1 MPNIKCHFNCRLYAC
16 LGLDSSVQ
24 DDLLTSPDSTNGSP
38 TGGPGVRTQKK
49 IHQVSQSANPLKI
62 TIKNLQGGASTHEP
76 KPSRK
81 RRQKEFASP
90 NSDSRILVTSH
101 DTEPVSGSSVR
112 VTKASNSSLERPGT
126 SGKSSQDSAS
136 NSDAAKTDSDKSG
149 LPMCSVTISFD
160 LNTQKLWDDLHLPYE
175 TYTSFFRHLILLEK
189 YFRNGDL
196 VLSENASQ
204 KSQSYIKSLQ
214 NRIEEFEVKHKRS
227 HADLSA
233 VTRPDLSVPA
243 GYSLLGPGPPI
254 IDPHPPTTR
263 HNKTSAAVESAPS
276 KSHSKKHHDNTQ
288 DGSTI
293 LRIPKVSMPSTTNTA
308 HTVTSSVHQAAMPNT
323 LRVRKDLMFLG
334 LMANPPV
341 AAANP
346 IPIPSPKASG
356 GLASLQPEQKSS
368 IMIEAQKQQHQQ
380 ASKQL
385 EEMLNQASHQASKAA
400 SNSANSATVASGNLL
415 RQQISGLSSNPPHQN
430 LMQLLND
437 PTLKQKSAKGPV
449 LGKTSL
455 VAANSHLAA
464 SGISVAST
472 GTTSKSSNSQL
483 FKNSDSSS
491 GSSAIP
497 LTFNNSIAEVLA
509 AAAKSKSR
517 EASSVGS
524 NQTSNFGPTKTSEV
538 TITAKSFNK
547 TTASWTSNST
557 STLTSSSG
565 SSKKH
570 HQFGK
575 PMNQSGKVNPLLEM
589 RNFLSHQAPGIPP
602 HIVAQNTLTAASSL
616 PTKPTISTHQ
626 MAGTMPKIAPKPS
639 GSLLKPIPVPKPSG
653 AGIGGGSTIGSSGS
667 SKSSGGITSVNKKSL
682 NTVLDRL
689 SGFKSTP
696 SLGNM
701 SGGSVIQQ
709 QPQTG
714 SATSS
719 NFRQTATSSPSSLV
733 QQLQAPPIMTNPSMG
748 SPTKNHNRVPSSP
761 NIPTVVGPA
770 SMRPQPADGGQGQSS
785 TGSSTSNASKLQ
797 SLQTLMAQQGL
808 LSSMA
813 GYPGASA
820 SGLVGQ
826 PMVQY
831 PWSNTGAPSATSSA
845 QQATALAEAQRALAM
860 AGMNSGLPGMNSA
873 AANAALTEIFKLSL
887 QAQQAK
893 GGQKTGNQQTT
904 GSGSNSGQQAPRIRA
919 PPPLTHMGRQGGGG
933 NQSSQAPN
941 KPHKQPE

>member
-1 MPNIKCHFNCRLYAC
+1 M
-16 LGLDSSVQ
+16 Q

-38 TGGPGVRTQKK
+38 TGPGARTQKK

-62 TIKNLQGGASTHEP
+62 TIKNLQGGASSHEP

-126 SGKSSQDSAS
+126 SEKSSQDSAS

-196 VLSENASQ
+196 ALSENASQ

-243 GYSLLGPGPPI
+243 GYSVLGPGPPL
-254 IDPHPPTTR
+254 IDPQSQTSR

-308 HTVTSSVHQAAMPNT
+308 HTVTSSGNQAAMPTT

-334 LMANPPV
+334 LQANPPV

-346 IPIPSPKASG
+346 IPIPSPKGSA

-400 SNSANSATVASGNLL
+400 ANSANLATVSSGNLL

-437 PTLKQKSAKGPV
+437 PTLKQKSAKGPS

-455 VAANSHLAA
+455 VAANSHLATSLA
-464 SGISVAST
+464 TSGMSVSST

-509 AAAKSKSR
+509 AAAKSKK
-517 EASSVGS
+517 ASSGGS
-524 NQTSNFGPTKTSEV
+524 SQTSNYGPTKTSEV

-547 TTASWTSNST
+547 TTASWTSHST

-575 PMNQSGKVNPLLEM
+575 PMNQSSGKVNPLLEM

-602 HIVAQNTLTAASSL
+602 HIVAQNTLTAASNL

-639 GSLLKPIPVPKPSG
+639 GSLLKPLPVPKPSG
-653 AGIGGGSTIGSSGS
+653 AGIGGGSTIGTSSS

-689 SGFKSTP
+689 SGLKGTP
-696 SLGNM
+696 TPTLNNM
-701 SGGSVIQQ
+701 SGGSVIQTGSG
-709 QPQTG
+709 TG

-770 SMRPQPADGGQGQSS
+770 SMRPQPASDGGQGQSS
-785 TGSSTSNASKLQ
+785 TGSSTSTASKLQ

-808 LSSMA
+808 QQGLLNMA

-831 PWSNTGAPSATSSA
+831 PWSTTGATSGTSSA
-845 QQATALAEAQRALAM
+845 QQASAQAEALRALAM
-860 AGMNSGLPGMNSA
+860 AGAGLPGMNPA
-873 AANAALTEIFKLSL
+873 AANAAYTEILKLSL
-887 QAQQAK
+887 QAQKQAK
-893 GGQKTGNQQTT
+893 GGQKTGSGNQQAT

-933 NQSSQAPN
+933 GNQSSQQAPN

>member
-1 MPNIKCHFNCRLYAC
+1 
-16 LGLDSSVQ
+16 
-24 DDLLTSPDSTNGSP
+24 
-38 TGGPGVRTQKK
+38 
-49 IHQVSQSANPLKI
+49 
-62 TIKNLQGGASTHEP
+62 
-76 KPSRK
+76 
-81 RRQKEFASP
+81 
-90 NSDSRILVTSH
+90 
-101 DTEPVSGSSVR
+101 
-112 VTKASNSSLERPGT
+112 
-126 SGKSSQDSAS
+126 
-136 NSDAAKTDSDKSG
+136 
-149 LPMCSVTISFD
+149 
-160 LNTQKLWDDLHLPYE
+160 
-175 TYTSFFRHLILLEK
+175 
-189 YFRNGDL
+189 
-196 VLSENASQ
+196 
-204 KSQSYIKSLQ
+204 
-214 NRIEEFEVKHKRS
+214 
-227 HADLSA
+227 
-233 VTRPDLSVPA
+233 
-243 GYSLLGPGPPI
+243 
-254 IDPHPPTTR
+254 
-263 HNKTSAAVESAPS
+263 
-276 KSHSKKHHDNTQ
+276 
-288 DGSTI
+288 
-293 LRIPKVSMPSTTNTA
+293 
-308 HTVTSSVHQAAMPNT
+308 
-323 LRVRKDLMFLG
+323 MFLG
-334 LMANPPV
+334 LQANPPV

-346 IPIPSPKASG
+346 IPIPSPKGSA

-400 SNSANSATVASGNLL
+400 ATSANSAAVSSGNLL

-449 LGKTSL
+449 IGKTSQGPSLGKTSL
-455 VAANSHLAA
+455 VAANSLLAA
-464 SGISVAST
+464 SGVSVAST

-517 EASSVGS
+517 EASSGGS
-524 NQTSNFGPTKTSEV
+524 IQTSNFGPTKTSEV

-547 TTASWTSNST
+547 TTASWTSGST

-565 SSKKH
+565 SSGKKH

-589 RNFLSHQAPGIPP
+589 RNFLSHTNPGIPP
-602 HIVAQNTLTAASSL
+602 HIVAQNTLSAASSL

-639 GSLLKPIPVPKPSG
+639 GSLLKPLPVAKPSG
-653 AGIGGGSTIGSSGS
+653 AGIGSGSTISSSGS
-667 SKSSGGITSVNKKSL
+667 SKSGSGITSVNKKSL

-709 QPQTG
+709 QQPQTG
-714 SATSS
+714 SAASS

-748 SPTKNHNRVPSSP
+748 SPTKNHNRVPSSNP

-770 SMRPQPADGGQGQSS
+770 SMRPQPASDGGQGQSS
-785 TGSSTSNASKLQ
+785 TGSSTSQASKLQ
-797 SLQTLMAQQGL
+797 SLQTLMAQQAGL
-808 LSSMA
+808 LNMA

-831 PWSNTGAPSATSSA
+831 PWPTTGASSATSSA
-845 QQATALAEAQRALAM
+845 QQASAIAEAQRAMVM
-860 AGMNSGLPGMNSA
+860 AGAGLPGMNSA
-873 AANAALTEIFKLSL
+873 AASAAFTEILKMSL

-893 GGQKTGNQQTT
+893 GGQKTGNQQAT

-919 PPPLTHMGRQGGGG
+919 PPPLTHMGRQGGSG
-933 NQSSQAPN
+933 NQSSQTPN